1 MIHLES
7 SESNR
12 KKRKIILLAFL
23 GTILLMIA
31 ALWAFF
37 TDFNT
42 GYHTV
47 TAGSLDIK
55 QSFALYHN
63 DVLVGKNIAKNDP
76 LDSNGGGADTSSDP
90 YVDGTISAGDL
101 TDKSVSPDDGDADG
115 IIENFNPGDTV
126 TLKVKVQ
133 NYGTKSLWLRP
144 SLRLTGAAIDP
155 DHDGT
160 HDETGATDYEEYNDN
175 FVIYEQV
182 SRLNYGEAQTAT
194 GILSKPDV
202 WNISGNGYSGASSLS
217 AEGTLAAAASS
228 NAGRALTGVAGVASP
243 AGTGFTPYSENSN
256 NPYDPAAAPQTA
268 ATVWNALRYT
278 SNRLFIL
285 DGQNAKAGALSN
297 PADSTSYYGTDSGND
312 TRSTGNAQDNEYE
325 GTAGTSHA
333 TASTDVVLSS
343 GNNIFMGTHTIEYTY
358 TIYFKPTALNEMQ
371 GTNLSVGY
379 LLEAVQYRNNGT
391 GPTDIRIKSG
401 TDTAAASTTNTVWN
415 SVDGWRDVVRLENE

>member
-63 DVLVGKNIAKNDP
+63 DVLVGYNKAVDDP
-76 LDSNGGGADTSSDP
+76 LDANGGGASSNADP
-90 YVDGTISAGDL
+90 YVEASISASDL
-101 TDKSVSPDDGDADG
+101 TSTSISPQDGDGDG

-155 DHDGT
+155 NHDGT
-160 HDETGATDYEEYNDN
+160 HSETGVTGFEEYNDN

-182 SRLNYGEAQTAT
+182 SRLNYNEADTT
-194 GILSKPDV
+194 GILNK
-202 WNISGNGYSGASSLS
+202 SGVQAIPTNGYGGGVGLLAPGSSYASPSFAGQPLTGVSGAS
-217 AEGTLAAAASS
+217 A
-228 NAGRALTGVAGVASP
+228 
-243 AGTGFTPYSENSN
+243 AGTGFLPYAETSN
-256 NPYDPAAAPQTA
+256 NPYDPSAAPQA
-268 ATVWNALRYT
+268 AEGAWNSLRYT
-278 SNRLFIL
+278 SNRLFVL
-285 DGQNAKAGALSN
+285 DGQAGKAGALSN
-297 PADSTSYYGTDSGND
+297 PGDATSYYGADAGSD
-312 TRSTGNAQDNEYE
+312 TRALANAQDNEYE
-325 GTAGTSHA
+325 GTSGTTHA
-333 TASTDVVLSS
+333 TTSNGLVSDGS
-343 GNNIFMGTHTIEYTY
+343 NFYMGTHTIEYTY

-391 GPTDIRIKSG
+391 GSSDIRIKTG
-401 TDTAAASTTNTVWN
+401 TGTTTADTTNTVWN